1 MPERA
6 LQPLIDAVPIRI
18 RAFYR
23 SAGGL
28 LRELSRALNQEHTTL
43 RAESGLPVGTRLA
56 LVLATDSLAR
66 PIEIWG
72 TVTGC
77 RRRGARHE
85 IGLRYDFDVAPH
97 RARLSEAMSELK
109 RETRKPRR
117 EARLPTV
124 LRVEAGALARGLR
137 ATVSN
142 LSRAGCRIELEGPR
156 LPRLDVGDRLVL
168 ALAGSRQKTRTP
180 VRLLL
185 DLRWIGRSRR
195 RRARRAVEVGA
206 SFASLEPAQR
216 ARIGDILRFDD
227 FRPGIRIR
235 RLLRAPAPAP
245 RRRRP

>member
-56 LVLATDSLAR
+56 LVLATDSLAK

-77 RRRGARHE
+77 RRRGMRHE
-85 IGLRYDFDVAPH
+85 IGLRYDFDVTPH
-97 RARLSEAMSELK
+97 RARLSEAVSELR

-124 LRVEAGALARGLR
+124 LRMDAAPLARGLR
-137 ATVSN
+137 ASVSN
-142 LSRAGCRIELEGPR
+142 LSRAGCRIELLGPR
-156 LPRLDVGDRLVL
+156 LPRLAEGSRLVL
-168 ALAGSRQKTRTP
+168 ALSGSRRGTRAP

-185 DLRWIGRSRR
+185 EVRWVGEERR
-195 RRARRAVEVGA
+195 VGTQRAVEVGA
-206 SFASLEPAQR
+206 RFASLAAAQR
-216 ARIGDILRFDD
+216 ARIGGILRFED
-227 FRPGIRIR
+227 FRPAI
-235 RLLRAPAPAP
+235 RLLRILPAAAPAQGRP
-245 RRRRP
+245 RR